1 MVIMSHKSE
10 KLICKKCDN
19 NVSNKSYAKSKSYL
33 SKIKKLDQI
42 VLQKGLFAS
51 IKGHFCLRRRHLE
64 NLEGQV
70 KVKSLL
76 IASYF

>member
-1 MVIMSHKSE
+1 MTMFQTKAMQ
-10 KLICKKCDN
+10 N
-19 NVSNKSYAKSKSYL
+19 QKSYL

-51 IKGHFCLRRRHLE
+51 IKGHFCLTRRHLE
-64 NLEGQV
+64 NPEGQV